1 MPLEPEFG
9 QIAIVIPA
17 SILFAD
23 TGVNGIEHCLLR
35 IGGLDVLVLQ
45 VVKRDFGDLGNIAVM
60 GRVETVELGDR
71 ELGTSHATRVFRC
84 FHTEHDRPI
93 PVAVKR
99 GAQLAIGERS
109 LIKGEPGGVKLSRY
123 MQGGSPEPYRHRDCL
138 ALVSKEPAPENAS
151 P

>member
-1 MPLEPEFG
+1 
-9 QIAIVIPA
+9 
-17 SILFAD
+17 
-23 TGVNGIEHCLLR
+23 
-35 IGGLDVLVLQ
+35 
-45 VVKRDFGDLGNIAVM
+45 M

>member
-17 SILFAD
+17 SVLLAD

-71 ELGTSHATRVFRC
+71 ELGTSHATRVFDA
-84 FHTEHDRPI
+84 F
-93 PVAVKR
+93 AR
-99 GAQLAIGERS
+99 GMIGRFRS
-109 LIKGEPGGVKLSRY
+109 LSSAVRNSR
-123 MQGGSPEPYRHRDCL
+123 SASDLPSR
-138 ALVSKEPAPENAS
+138 VSRAE
-151 P
+151 